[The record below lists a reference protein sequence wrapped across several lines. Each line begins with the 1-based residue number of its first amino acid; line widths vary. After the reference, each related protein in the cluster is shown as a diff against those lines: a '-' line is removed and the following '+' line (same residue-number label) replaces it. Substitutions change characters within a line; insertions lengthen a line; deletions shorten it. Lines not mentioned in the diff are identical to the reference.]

1 MRILLIASLSF
12 ALLAGMAYGLAS
24 REPAPPGPSPA
35 RQPCVAAL
43 GYVEGARPEV
53 PLRPQATGTIAK
65 IHVRRSGQ
73 VTAGELL
80 VELESAVQQAQVA
93 LAQAEVERHEKDQ
106 ELAGNEVNRAR
117 NASSRSADSVSGLEL
132 DRLRIGHQLAAK
144 RLQEARARRRL
155 AEAELAKT
163 RIVAP
168 FAGQVLEVNAEPGE
182 MAGPGSTQPLLILG
196 DLSRRRVL
204 AYVDETDAMRVQL
217 AQKAVVTVDGLAG
230 REFIGRVSEVK
241 ARMGKRP
248 VHSDAPDE
256 YKDIWSRGVYVDLD
270 DGGELLSNLR
280 VKVKIRVP

>member
-1 MRILLIASLSF
+1 MRILLTSSLGFS
-12 ALLAGMAYGLAS
+12 LLAGMGYGLAS
-24 REPAPPGPSPA
+24 REPVPHGPSPA

-53 PLRPQATGTIAK
+53 PLRPQAAGAIAR
-65 IHVRRSGQ
+65 IHVRRGSQ
-73 VTAGELL
+73 VAAGELL

-93 LAQAEVERHEKDQ
+93 LAQAELGRHEKDQ
-106 ELAGNEVNRAR
+106 ELAGSEVSRAR

-132 DRLRIGHQLAAK
+132 DRLRIGHQLAGK
-144 RLQEARARRRL
+144 RLQEARARLHL

-163 RIVAP
+163 RIVSP
-168 FAGQVLEVNAEPGE
+168 FAGQVLEINAEPGE
-182 MAGPGSTQPLLILG
+182 MAGPSSAQPLLILG

-204 AYVDETDAMRVQL
+204 AYVDEADAMRVQRG
-217 AQKAVVTVDGLAG
+217 QDAVVTVDGLAG
-230 REFIGRVSEVK
+230 REFVGRVAEVK

-270 DGGELLSNLR
+270 GGRELLSNLR